1 LTFIALTVTG
11 PPFGNSLTPIA
22 LTVSTAGIALVTMA
36 AEEDGVATA
45 AEVAGEADTCA
56 EVRGATADETT
67 DGMAEEAGTLLATDS
82 AAEPL
87 SGMTMDFCGLPGVAW

>member
-1 LTFIALTVTG
+1 MTFIALTVTG

-22 LTVSTAGIALVTMA
+22 LTVSTAGIALVTIA
-36 AEEDGVATA
+36 ADEDGVRTA
-45 AEVAGEADTCA
+45 AEVAGEADACA
-56 EVRGATADETT
+56 DVRGATADETT